1 MKLFTKAALGALAL
15 ASLGVSMATPADAY
29 VVVRRAGVVGIHRGF
44 YGVHRGFYGPR
55 IAMAPGF
62 YGAPV
67 YRGYWGPR
75 FGYRGYWGRRYA
87 FRRW

>member
-1 MKLFTKAALGALAL
+1 MKLITKAALGALAL
-15 ASLGVSMATPADAY
+15 ASLGISMATPADAY

-67 YRGYWGPR
+67 YRGAWGPR